1 MLLEAQVCH
10 LIAWSENSKTK
21 LEEAND
27 KETSAFEIEESSI
40 LNSRCLTGCLTWMQ
54 ENVSEARH
62 QAASC
67 NFK

>member
-40 LNSRCLTGCLTWMQ
+40 LNSSVWQG
-54 ENVSEARH
+54 V
-62 QAASC
+62 
-67 NFK
+67 